1 MSNFITDSF
10 YIIVLFAL
18 ISILFAVE
26 ASTSLA
32 RVAGLSTGNLA
43 SGLQVQSGLSLLSR
57 TLMAIFMPTLGAF
70 SDSGKFSESS
80 LSIIFFSTALI
91 PTSIII
97 VYILRH
103 YIIRIYQYTTTNLV
117 KHGSYFPP
125 GIASRNNFF
134 EYNKKIIVK
143 KIKLLRIVTFASY
156 IPYYAAWPFIIYLLS
171 IYPNDRGFIMG
182 ISSIMNGINTL
193 ALILYVDP
201 LLIKLSKNKRVSINI
216 YYDQN
221 KIRLLAALFSSVPF
235 LVVGVFI

>member
-1 MSNFITDSF
+1 
-10 YIIVLFAL
+10 L

-57 TLMAIFMPTLGAF
+57 TLMAIFMPTLGAL
-70 SDSGKFSESS
+70 SDSGRFSESS
-80 LSIIFFSTALI
+80 LSIIFLSTALI
-91 PTSIII
+91 PASIII

-125 GIASRNNFF
+125 GIAGRNNFF
-134 EYNKKIIVK
+134 ECNKKIIVK